1 MTASLLDGKHVAGTI
16 RKQIKAKALMRS
28 RQGFKRPGLAVIL
41 LGDDN
46 ASKIYVSNKHK
57 ACQDVGFNSYA
68 YNLSAQTR
76 EAELLKLIDELNA
89 QDTIDGI
96 LVQLPLPSHISTSA
110 VLERIDPA
118 KDVDGF
124 HPYNLGS
131 LAQGNPRLRPCTP
144 YGILQLLNSYQL
156 PLSGQHAVIV
166 GASNIVGRPM
176 ALEFLQAK
184 ATVSICHRHTKKLE
198 SHIRMA
204 DIIVIATGVLD
215 VINTDWLHKNQVVVD
230 VGIHR
235 RQDGSI
241 RGDVD
246 FFKAQDKVAWLTPV
260 PGGVGPMTVTALLQN
275 TLAAAIQNSR

>member
-16 RKQIKAKALMRS
+16 RKKIKETALMRS
-28 RQGFKRPGLAVIL
+28 KKGFKPPGLAVIL
-41 LGDDN
+41 IGEDS

-57 ACQDVGFNSYA
+57 ACQNVGFNSYA
-68 YNLSAQTR
+68 YNLSAQTS
-76 EAELLKLIDELNA
+76 EATLLKLIDELNA
-89 QDTIDGI
+89 KESIDGI
-96 LVQLPLPSHISTSA
+96 LVQLPLPHHISTPA
-110 VLERIDPA
+110 VLERIHPE

-144 YGILQLLNSYQL
+144 YGILQLLNHYQL
-156 PLSGQHAVIV
+156 PLSGQHAVVV

-176 ALEFLQAK
+176 ALEFLLAE
-184 ATVSICHRHTKKLE
+184 ATVSICHHHTQKLE
-198 SHIRMA
+198 NHIRMA

-215 VINTDWLHKNQVVVD
+215 VVD

-246 FFKAQDKVAWLTPV
+246 FLKAKDKVAWLTPV

-275 TLAAAIQNSR
+275 TLAAAIKNTP